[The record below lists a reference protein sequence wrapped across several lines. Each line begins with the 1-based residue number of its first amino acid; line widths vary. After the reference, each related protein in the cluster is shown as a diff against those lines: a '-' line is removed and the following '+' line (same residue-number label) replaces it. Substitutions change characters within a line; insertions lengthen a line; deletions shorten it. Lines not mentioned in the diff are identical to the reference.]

1 MRYSS
6 DAGYVRRER
15 AGGGG
20 CPGGA
25 PMALYNLY
33 FALVCAG
40 FGALHALVSL
50 HRPTRGAARRLGA
63 CVLACTVPGFLVALW
78 QFWVQSGGPPIATP
92 ERFLWERAALDG
104 VTIWPLQWNR
114 LELWRACNPVAL
126 GLAGF
131 GAYRL
136 RGEPLLWKGICIAAV
151 LTAIS
156 IGPVLVPGPELDAPR
171 LTNPLYMALHKLV
184 PGFWRSPSP
193 GVFQPVWILALTN
206 AAVGL
211 QTLRHGVDN
220 AGRHRPSVC
229 GLSPG
234 VSRMSAP

>member
-1 MRYSS
+1 MLALS
-6 DAGYVRRER
+6 
-15 AGGGG
+15 G
-20 CPGGA
+20 CYA
-25 PMALYNLY
+25 LMALYNLY

-40 FGALHALVSL
+40 FGALHALVSVYQISRPAV
-50 HRPTRGAARRLGA
+50 HRLAA
-63 CVLACTVPGFLVALW
+63 CVIACALPGILVALW
-78 QFWVQSGGPPIATP
+78 QIWVQSGGPAIATP

-156 IGPVLVPGPELDAPR
+156 IGPVLVPGLSSMRRDSPTRSTWPYTR
-171 LTNPLYMALHKLV
+171 SCR
-184 PGFWRSPSP
+184 GSGGSPSP
-193 GVFQPVWILALTN
+193 KCSSS
-206 AAVGL
+206 
-211 QTLRHGVDN
+211 R
-220 AGRHRPSVC
+220 C
-229 GLSPG
+229 GSWY
-234 VSRMSAP
+234 